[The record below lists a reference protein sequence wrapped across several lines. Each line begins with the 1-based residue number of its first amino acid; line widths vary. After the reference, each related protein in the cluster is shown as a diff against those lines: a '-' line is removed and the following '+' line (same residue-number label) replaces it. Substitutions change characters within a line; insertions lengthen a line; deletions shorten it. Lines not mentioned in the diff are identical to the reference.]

1 MRQDKT
7 SWGAA
12 LKLGALVAVL
22 FFLMQ
27 ANDWN
32 SIAQVM
38 THTRRIPAL

>member
-1 MRQDKT
+1 LLGIPLDAPGQT

-27 ANDWN
+27 AKRLEL
-32 SIAQVM
+32 
-38 THTRRIPAL
+38 HPRRL